1 MVITQTRTTKGII
14 FSFKRYSVHD
24 GSGIRQTIFF
34 KGCPLSCW
42 WCHNPESQDIKS
54 ERAIRKNIL
63 DGITFEQQETIGKV
77 MTVDEVMLEI
87 EKDSIFY
94 DESGGGVT
102 FSGGEPLMQYKFLLD
117 LLRACKNAGIHTA
130 VDTTGFANPK
140 VFQQVAN
147 ETDLFLYDLKLLDD
161 KEHEKYTG
169 ISNKV
174 ILENLKY
181 LNQIRKKVIIRF
193 PVIPGIND
201 TEENICETIKFLLP
215 LKNIRKLSL
224 LPYHSIANHKYDKIK
239 MDNKMNGVKA
249 LSKKDMEGVKKRFED
264 IGFKVNIGG

>member
-1 MVITQTRTTKGII
+1 MKTSTTKGII

-24 GSGIRQTIFF
+24 GPGIRQTIFF

-77 MTVDEVMLEI
+77 MTVAEVMLEI

-102 FSGGEPLMQYKFLLD
+102 FSGGEPLIQYKFLLD
-117 LLRACKNAGIHTA
+117 LLKACKNTGIHTA

-140 VFQQVAN
+140 VFQQVAKK
-147 ETDLFLYDLKLLDD
+147 TDLFLYDLKLLDD
-161 KEHEKYTG
+161 EAHKKYTG
-169 ISNKV
+169 VSNRV

-181 LNQIRKKVIIRF
+181 LNQLKKKVIIRF
-193 PVIPGIND
+193 PIITGITD
-201 TEENICETIKFLLP
+201 TTKNISSIKQFMLP
-215 LKNIRKLSL
+215 LKNIRNLAL
-224 LPYHSIANHKYDKIK
+224 LPYHNIAKHKYEKIV
-239 MDNKMNGVKA
+239 MYNKMNGVKG
-249 LSKKDMEGVKKRFED
+249 LSKQDLTGLKKEFEE
-264 IGFKVNIGG
+264 IGFKVSIGG